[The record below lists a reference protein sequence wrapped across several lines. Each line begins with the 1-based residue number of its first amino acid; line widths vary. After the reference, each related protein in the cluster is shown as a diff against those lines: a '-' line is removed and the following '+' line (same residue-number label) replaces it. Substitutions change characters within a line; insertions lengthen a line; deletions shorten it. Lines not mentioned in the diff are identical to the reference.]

1 MSVLTVCSNIC
12 VRLSVF
18 CVFFVVLQCMHQF
31 VNNNKNIKIIINK
44 QIILKNTT
52 VIPVSQ

>member
-12 VRLSVF
+12 VRLSG
-18 CVFFVVLQCMHQF
+18 FFFFRSSLCIHQF